1 MSNTLLTPIEITRE
15 ALRILHQKLNFVG
28 KIDRQYDK
36 AFAKEGAK
44 IGDTLKIRLPNQY
57 TVRTGAVMQVNDT
70 SEQSVSLQVSTQK
83 GVDLNFTSV
92 DLTLSL
98 DNFSKRVLEPA
109 MAVLAAN
116 IEADAMNMYKDVN
129 NQVSKDGSAI
139 STSGS
144 LAYVLLGT
152 KKLTDNLCPS
162 PRILNL
168 NTQDNADLVNSLTA
182 LFNPNANIGEQFRE
196 GMVANNFMG
205 YKEVYENTMWPMHTT
220 GTDDGTGDYLTDI
233 AAGEANGSNGLL
245 HIDTG
250 AGTFVKGDI
259 IFIESVYRVHPE
271 TKQSTGKLQ
280 QFVVTADYAGGEGDL
295 AIYPS
300 IVASGARQNVNA
312 AVVDGKAIWK
322 RESDETT
329 AVPASAVYG
338 ISMGFHKDAFTFATA
353 DLIMP
358 KGVDFAARE
367 VMDGISMRI
376 VRQYDINND
385 KMPCR
390 IDVLYGY
397 KTLRPE
403 LAVRYAFN

>member
-1 MSNTLLTPIEITRE
+1 M
-15 ALRILHQKLNFVG
+15 
-28 KIDRQYDK
+28 
-36 AFAKEGAK
+36 
-44 IGDTLKIRLPNQY
+44 
-57 TVRTGAVMQVNDT
+57 
-70 SEQSVSLQVSTQK
+70 
-83 GVDLNFTSV
+83 
-92 DLTLSL
+92 
-98 DNFSKRVLEPA
+98 
-109 MAVLAAN
+109 
-116 IEADAMNMYKDVN
+116 
-129 NQVSKDGSAI
+129 
-139 STSGS
+139 
-144 LAYVLLGT
+144 
-152 KKLTDNLCPS
+152 
-162 PRILNL
+162 
-168 NTQDNADLVNSLTA
+168 
-182 LFNPNANIGEQFRE
+182 
-196 GMVANNFMG
+196 
-205 YKEVYENTMWPMHTT
+205 
-220 GTDDGTGDYLTDI
+220 
-233 AAGEANGSNGLL
+233 

-271 TKQSTGKLQ
+271 TKQNTQKLQ
-280 QFVVTADYAGGEGDL
+280 QFVVTANYAGGEGDL

-300 IVASGARQNVNA
+300 IVATGARQNVNA

>member
-70 SEQSVSLQVSTQK
+70 VEQSVSLQVSTQK
-83 GVDLNFTSV
+83 GVDLNFTAV

-116 IEADAMNMYKDVN
+116 IEADAMSMYKDVN

-144 LAYVLLGT
+144 LAYVLLGN

-205 YKEVYENTMWPMHTT
+205 FKEVYENTMWPMHTT

-233 AAGEANGSNGLL
+233 AAAC
-245 HIDTG
+245 I
-250 AGTFVKGDI
+250 
-259 IFIESVYRVHPE
+259 
-271 TKQSTGKLQ
+271 
-280 QFVVTADYAGGEGDL
+280 
-295 AIYPS
+295 
-300 IVASGARQNVNA
+300 
-312 AVVDGKAIWK
+312 
-322 RESDETT
+322 
-329 AVPASAVYG
+329 
-338 ISMGFHKDAFTFATA
+338 
-353 DLIMP
+353 LIL
-358 KGVDFAARE
+358 V
-367 VMDGISMRI
+367 
-376 VRQYDINND
+376 
-385 KMPCR
+385 
-390 IDVLYGY
+390 
-397 KTLRPE
+397 PE
-403 LAVRYAFN
+403 LS